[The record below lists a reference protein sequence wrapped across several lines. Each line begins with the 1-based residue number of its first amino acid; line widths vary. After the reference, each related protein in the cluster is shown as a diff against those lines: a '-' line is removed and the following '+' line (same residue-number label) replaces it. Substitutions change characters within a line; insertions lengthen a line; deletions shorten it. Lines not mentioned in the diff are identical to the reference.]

1 MTENGINGTAFKG
14 VYKVTLP
21 KVDTI
26 KDKKEKDAA
35 TDAVINT
42 TVMAYNMSSSQPKII
57 QNGDLVTTYF
67 KIDDK
72 KDADFEKGFK
82 NIIDN
87 CNKNFNI
94 DIAKRVYME
103 KVADSEYNK

>member
-1 MTENGINGTAFKG
+1 MTENGIAFKG

-42 TVMAYNMSSSQPKII
+42 TVMAYNMSSAQPKIVP
-57 QNGDLVTTYF
+57 NGDLVVTYF
-67 KIDDK
+67 KIEDTN
-72 KDADFEKGFK
+72 DANFENGFK
-82 NIIDN
+82 NIIEN
-87 CNKNFNI
+87 TNKAFNV

-103 KVADSEYNK
+103 KVSENEYNK